1 MIPPATRRTA
11 LRRALATAGALA
23 APALLRPATAGAQ
36 EEDDPAVL
44 EEFLVEAIVL
54 EQIAVLAYATA
65 GGELEDDRRLARTLE
80 RFERQE
86 QTHAKALRSA
96 LDSIGIELPDAP
108 ASPDDVQAIEDA
120 GAIDDE
126 RAAELTE
133 LLGELDGLMGRGE
146 LLEYL
151 IRLEEEQ
158 LRFYLDQAPTLEA
171 EDILR
176 TGVEIAACQAQHIV
190 VLGQTLGA
198 SPAEAVPAL
207 PVSPRS
213 ADE

>member
-1 MIPPATRRTA
+1 MTAATRRAA
-11 LRRALATAGALA
+11 LRRWMLAAGALA
-23 APALLRPATAGAQ
+23 TPVLLRPPVASAQ
-36 EEDDPAVL
+36 DDEDPAVL

-54 EQIAVLAYATA
+54 EQITVLAYATA

-86 QTHAKALRSA
+86 QIHAKALRSA
-96 LDSIGIELPDAP
+96 LDSIGVELPDAP

-126 RAAELTE
+126 RAEELTG
-133 LLGELDGLMGRGE
+133 LLGELDGLTGRDE
-146 LLEYL
+146 LLEHL

-158 LRFYLDQAPTLEA
+158 LRYFLDQAPTLEA

-190 VLGQTLGA
+190 VLREALGA
-198 SPAEAVPAL
+198 SPAEAVPEVPATAA
-207 PVSPRS
+207 SS
-213 ADE
+213 